1 MVISLWCAAME
12 SLSLKQI
19 FSVTHHSFLRRRN
32 PIHKQTGRFHFR
44 ILSKISD
51 FQDFQGYAKPFRLLP
66 AKEVKVY
73 TDTAAEK
80 IFKSVNEDGSQCL
93 YKVKLG
99 TSNIYGS
106 SLSDLNAGILLCLID
121 ENGNTILQRIP
132 ASLMTD
138 HSTKF
143 EDVVDPEI
151 LHFQRGSVDE
161 FTFEGP
167 NLGRL
172 EALWISL
179 ESGQWRL
186 GSVSLTAICGCQPSL
201 EEQDGDEHKYF
212 GFQYDFQT
220 EDILLGEGSDVSMVE
235 LKPRL
240 ATKVS
245 GVDSFAVFGKSLSQQ
260 TSFMS
265 RGTSIEESMREYA
278 DLKISLLLYDA
289 ILIFVGTSVAS
300 FSAGENTAFA
310 FLTGGLSGFLY
321 LLLLQRSVDGLPVST
336 DPASI
341 SRKTKGTDS
350 MFGGFRGPVSGLAL
364 VIGFALFIVKYSSG
378 DIPLAWTPKELVVG
392 MMGFLACKV
401 AVVLAAL
408 KPIRAMPMGL
418 KIKK

>member
-1 MVISLWCAAME
+1 MRLPGVEPGSIAWKAIILTVGLQTPS
-12 SLSLKQI
+12 
-19 FSVTHHSFLRRRN
+19 FFLRRRN

-44 ILSKISD
+44 ILSKKSD

-66 AKEVKVY
+66 AEKVKVY

-80 IFKSVNEDGSQCL
+80 IFKSVNEDESQCL
-93 YKVKLG
+93 YMVKLG
-99 TSNIYGS
+99 TSNLYGS
-106 SLSDLNAGILLCLID
+106 SLSDFNAGILLCLIG

-138 HSTKF
+138 HSTKS

-167 NLGRL
+167 NLGRV

-186 GSVSLTAICGCQPSL
+186 GSVSLKAICGCQPSL
-201 EEQDGDEHKYF
+201 EEQDGDDHKYL

-235 LKPRL
+235 LRPCV
-240 ATKVS
+240 ATKFS
-245 GVDSFAVFGKSLSQQ
+245 GVDSFAFFGNSLSQQ
-260 TSFMS
+260 TSFTS
-265 RGTSIEESMREYA
+265 HGTSIEESMREYA

-289 ILIFVGTSVAS
+289 ILILVGTLVAS
-300 FSAGENTAFA
+300 FSTGENTAFA

-321 LLLLQRSVDGLPVST
+321 LLLLQRSVDGLPVS
-336 DPASI
+336 
-341 SRKTKGTDS
+341 RKTEGTDS
-350 MFGGFRGPVSGLAL
+350 MFGGFRGPVLSLAL

-378 DIPLAWTPKELVVG
+378 DIPLAWSPKELVVG

-408 KPIRAMPMGL
+408 KPMRAMPMGL

>member
-1 MVISLWCAAME
+1 ME

-19 FSVTHHSFLRRRN
+19 ISVTHHSFLRRRN

-44 ILSKISD
+44 ILSKKSD
-51 FQDFQGYAKPFRLLP
+51 FQDFQGYAKPFHLLP
-66 AKEVKVY
+66 AKEVKAY
-73 TDTAAEK
+73 TDTTAEK

-138 HSTKF
+138 HSTKS

-167 NLGRL
+167 NLGRV

-186 GSVSLTAICGCQPSL
+186 GSVSLTAICGSQPSL

-235 LKPRL
+235 LRPHV
-240 ATKVS
+240 ATKFF
-245 GVDSFAVFGKSLSQQ
+245 GVDSFAFFGKSLSQQ
-260 TSFMS
+260 TSFTS
-265 RGTSIEESMREYA
+265 HGTSIEESMREYA

-321 LLLLQRSVDGLPVST
+321 LLLLQRSVDGLPVSR

-341 SRKTKGTDS
+341 SRKTEGTDS
-350 MFGGFRGPVSGLAL
+350 MFGGFRGPVSSLAL

-408 KPIRAMPMGL
+408 KPMPMGL

>member
-1 MVISLWCAAME
+1 MLVSLFGAPME

-19 FSVTHHSFLRRRN
+19 ISVTHHSFLRRRN

-44 ILSKISD
+44 ILSKKSD

-66 AKEVKVY
+66 AKEVKAY
-73 TDTAAEK
+73 TDTTAEK
-80 IFKSVNEDGSQCL
+80 VFKSVNEDGSQCL
-93 YKVKLG
+93 YKVKLD

-138 HSTKF
+138 HSTKS

-167 NLGRL
+167 NLGRV

-235 LKPRL
+235 LRPHV
-240 ATKVS
+240 ATKFS
-245 GVDSFAVFGKSLSQQ
+245 GVDSFAFFGKSLSQQ
-260 TSFMS
+260 TSFTS

-278 DLKISLLLYDA
+278 DLKISLLIYDA
-289 ILIFVGTSVAS
+289 ILIFVGTSVAL

-341 SRKTKGTDS
+341 SRKTEGTDS
-350 MFGGFRGPVSGLAL
+350 KFGGFRGPVSSLAL

-408 KPIRAMPMGL
+408 KPMPTGL

>member
-1 MVISLWCAAME
+1 M
-12 SLSLKQI
+12 
-19 FSVTHHSFLRRRN
+19 
-32 PIHKQTGRFHFR
+32 
-44 ILSKISD
+44 
-51 FQDFQGYAKPFRLLP
+51 
-66 AKEVKVY
+66 
-73 TDTAAEK
+73 
-80 IFKSVNEDGSQCL
+80 
-93 YKVKLG
+93 VKLG
-99 TSNIYGS
+99 TSNLYGS
-106 SLSDLNAGILLCLID
+106 SLSDFNAGILLCLIG

-138 HSTKF
+138 HSTKS

-167 NLGRL
+167 NLGRV

-186 GSVSLTAICGCQPSL
+186 GSVSLKAICGCQPSL
-201 EEQDGDEHKYF
+201 EEQDGDDHKYL

-235 LKPRL
+235 LRPCV
-240 ATKVS
+240 ATKFS
-245 GVDSFAVFGKSLSQQ
+245 GVDSFAFFGNSLSQQ
-260 TSFMS
+260 TSFTS
-265 RGTSIEESMREYA
+265 HGTSIEESMREYA

-289 ILIFVGTSVAS
+289 ILILVGTLVAS
-300 FSAGENTAFA
+300 FSTGENTAFA

-321 LLLLQRSVDGLPVST
+321 LLLLQRSVDGLPVS
-336 DPASI
+336 
-341 SRKTKGTDS
+341 RKTEGTDS
-350 MFGGFRGPVSGLAL
+350 MFGGFRGPVLSLAL

-378 DIPLAWTPKELVVG
+378 DIPLAWSPKELVVG

-408 KPIRAMPMGL
+408 KPMRAMPMGL